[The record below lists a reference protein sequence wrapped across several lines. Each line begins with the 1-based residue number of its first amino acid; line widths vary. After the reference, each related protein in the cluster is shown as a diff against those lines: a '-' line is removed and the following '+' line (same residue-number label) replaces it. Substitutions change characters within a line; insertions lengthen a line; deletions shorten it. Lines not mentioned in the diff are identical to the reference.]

1 MSNPILTDSQIRHRI
16 TRLAWQLWEAN
27 FGAEALR
34 LVGISGSG
42 YRLAELL
49 ATELKAVAPDLR
61 THLARLTLDKAAPL
75 TQPVTLVPGAESL
88 VGERIVLIDDV
99 LNTGRTLAYALAEIL
114 RLDPERVQT
123 LLLIDRQHPR
133 FPIAATFTGLSL
145 ATTLADHIRVE
156 LPESGEFNAFL
167 VASSE

>member
-1 MSNPILTDSQIRHRI
+1 MSSPILTDPQIRHCI

-49 ATELKAVAPDLR
+49 ATELQAVAPNLR
-61 THLARLTLDKAAPL
+61 TDLTRLSLDKEAPL
-75 TQPVTLVPGAESL
+75 TQPVPLVPSAVSL
-88 VGERIVLIDDV
+88 AGERVVLIDDV

-114 RLDPERVQT
+114 RLDPDRVQT

-133 FPIAATFTGLSL
+133 FPVAATFTGLSL

-156 LPESGEFNAFL
+156 LPESGAFAAWL
-167 VASSE
+167 E